1 MTEASP
7 VPDPKI
13 ERRTTIALTLLV
25 LILTWCYWKVDT
37 DDAYIFYTYARN
49 IATGHGY
56 VFNVGE
62 RILGTTSPLYSLT
75 LAALYMGLRPL
86 RIVTIPGIGHLVGAV
101 GLWVAAFLGMRI
113 LRDTGLR
120 TGALFYP
127 LIFLASPLHRDAV
140 GMETFLTVALVIS
153 AFYLYQRERLVGVA
167 VVSGLAVLSRPD
179 AIIVP
184 VILFADYVLTR
195 RKLPPWKCIA
205 ILVLILVAWAIFSAV
220 YFGEL
225 LPHTLTAKV
234 AQTRSGRWGTG
245 FIFLRGLAEL
255 PWKVSAIFTLAALY
269 LLFVDRSWFRHRVVV
284 LIFLSN
290 LLYLIAYGLVLNP
303 PAYGWY
309 YSPLSAGMALAPAL
323 ALDSLFGRLR
333 SRSWFNARAATVAL
347 VVVLSLAAVVRPIR
361 TFKKGPSAKYEIYTK
376 ASAWLNDN
384 APDGS
389 SLAANEIGVIGYC
402 YRRGRIIDALGLV
415 TPGVAEHVARG
426 DYGWYLHEYRPDYL
440 MFNDPPRPVLEAMV
454 EEPWFRE
461 MYERATTISTAR
473 RAVAI
478 YRKRAPQ
485 SALFTPL

>member
-1 MTEASP
+1 
-7 VPDPKI
+7 
-13 ERRTTIALTLLV
+13 
-25 LILTWCYWKVDT
+25 
-37 DDAYIFYTYARN
+37 
-49 IATGHGY
+49 
-56 VFNVGE
+56 
-62 RILGTTSPLYSLT
+62 
-75 LAALYMGLRPL
+75 
-86 RIVTIPGIGHLVGAV
+86 
-101 GLWVAAFLGMRI
+101 
-113 LRDTGLR
+113 
-120 TGALFYP
+120 
-127 LIFLASPLHRDAV
+127 
-140 GMETFLTVALVIS
+140 
-153 AFYLYQRERLVGVA
+153 
-167 VVSGLAVLSRPD
+167 
-179 AIIVP
+179 
-184 VILFADYVLTR
+184 
-195 RKLPPWKCIA
+195 
-205 ILVLILVAWAIFSAV
+205 V